1 MMDLGDIKLFQ
12 AIHARMNWLN
22 QRQEILAQNVA
33 NADTPNYMA
42 RDLPEE
48 NFYLALRNSNDRH
61 MRMAATSGRHLE
73 GSAGKGGLARTH
85 EAKFEPSPTGN
96 SVVLEEEMMKVSE
109 TAADYELMSN
119 LYRKSVGLLKLAVGR
134 PR

>member
-12 AIHARMNWLN
+12 AIHARMTWLN
-22 QRQEILAQNVA
+22 QRQQVLAQNVA

-42 RDLPEE
+42 QDLPEE
-48 NFYLALRNSNDRH
+48 NFYRMLQDNVDH
-61 MRMAATSGRHLE
+61 MKMASTNGGHLQ
-73 GSAGKGGLARTH
+73 GSAGKGGLPRTNNVTG
-85 EAKFEPSPTGN
+85 EPSPTGN
-96 SVVLEEEMMKVSE
+96 SVVLEEEMMKVSQ

-134 PR
+134 PRG